1 MSVTTGGVGIG
12 ADRYSAFVQV
22 TLYHRVFLGL
32 TRKDVQVL
40 KGKSC
45 PFLYELKLVF
55 RPASYTCLLYG
66 NDRIYVRRNRAFSKY
81 QTEIRSCERKALV
94 VFVECVKY

>member
-1 MSVTTGGVGIG
+1 MNVIAGGVGIG

-22 TLYHRVFLGL
+22 TLYHRVFLDL

-55 RPASYTCLLYG
+55 RPESYTRLLYG
-66 NDRIYVRRNRAFSKY
+66 NNGIYIRRKRAFSKY
-81 QTEIRSCERKALV
+81 QTEIRS
-94 VFVECVKY
+94 